1 MNNKRNDMTGPYDDI
16 IDLPHHVSVSHP
28 QMPCSERAAQ
38 FSPFAALTGYEGAI
52 EETARLTDD
61 QKDLSENVRD
71 SLDQVLAVIM
81 SRPDPNTE
89 VKITYFVPDAKKD
102 GGKYV
107 TELVRIR
114 RIDTDTREIVTMDR
128 RRIGIDMI
136 LNLGEEE

>member
-1 MNNKRNDMTGPYDDI
+1 MTGPYDDI

-71 SLDQVLAVIM
+71 SLDQVLTGIM

>member
-71 SLDQVLAVIM
+71 SLDQVLVGIM

>member
-71 SLDQVLAVIM
+71 SLDQVLAGIM
-81 SRPDPNTE
+81 SRHDPNTE

-136 LNLGEEE
+136 LNLGGEE

>member
-1 MNNKRNDMTGPYDDI
+1 MNNKRNNMTGPYDDI

-71 SLDQVLAVIM
+71 SLDQVLAGIM

>member
-71 SLDQVLAVIM
+71 SLDQVLAGIM

-136 LNLGEEE
+136 LNLGGEE

>member
-1 MNNKRNDMTGPYDDI
+1 MTGPYDDI

-71 SLDQVLAVIM
+71 SLDQVLAGIM

-136 LNLGEEE
+136 LNLGGEE

>member
-1 MNNKRNDMTGPYDDI
+1 MTGPYDDI

-71 SLDQVLAVIM
+71 SLDQVLTGIM

-136 LNLGEEE
+136 LNLGGEE

>member
-1 MNNKRNDMTGPYDDI
+1 MTGPYDDI

-71 SLDQVLAVIM
+71 SLDQVLAGIM

>member
-1 MNNKRNDMTGPYDDI
+1 MTGPYDDI

-71 SLDQVLAVIM
+71 SLDQVLAGIM
-81 SRPDPNTE
+81 SRHDPNTE